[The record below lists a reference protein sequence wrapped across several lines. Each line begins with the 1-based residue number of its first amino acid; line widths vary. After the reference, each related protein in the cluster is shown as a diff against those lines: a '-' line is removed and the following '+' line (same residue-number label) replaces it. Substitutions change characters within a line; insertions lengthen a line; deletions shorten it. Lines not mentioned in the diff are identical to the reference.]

1 MPAESRWKTMHQELF
16 AVKWGREQFCSYILG
31 RRVKVVTDHANLK
44 WLTTMAPQ
52 QAKVAR
58 WCMSMAEFD
67 FFIEHRK
74 GERNIFPDV
83 LSRHP
88 TKVNIA
94 DDNVVIPPENAV
106 ISYII
111 IATSVDVPN
120 HTPELVHGTFNN
132 TMACLYNACLTC
144 MPETNGFDPVCLA
157 TAPKR
162 ARRAK
167 EPQVKHSTSTQAK
180 TPEVGKSQESSSSD
194 CNFQDFENLESLR

>member
-1 MPAESRWKTMHQELF
+1 
-16 AVKWGREQFCSYILG
+16 
-31 RRVKVVTDHANLK
+31 
-44 WLTTMAPQ
+44 
-52 QAKVAR
+52 
-58 WCMSMAEFD
+58 MSMAEFD

-74 GERNIFPDV
+74 GERNVVPDV

-88 TKVNIA
+88 AKENIP

-106 ISYII
+106 IAFII

-132 TMACLYNACLTC
+132 TMACLYNACLLPQTDDF
-144 MPETNGFDPVCLA
+144 NPVCLA

-162 ARRAK
+162 PKRAK
-167 EPQVKHSTSTQAK
+167 ESQVKNSTTSQTM

-194 CNFQDFENLESLR
+194 CNFKTLKIWNL